1 MATQSSYLRYRQWIN
16 CQGGGYLED
25 YNLNPILGGAP
36 VASTQKVLNA
46 VKSIFCLRG
55 QLLDGNSGI
64 ANGEISI
71 ETIPGMN
78 PPEGFQ
84 IPHSFPVTNPVT
96 KYYPIEMNDPTSG
109 MLETVINVAQDPG
122 TAIGWRLDTQNFFT
136 ELRTLRSLRSTW
148 VQQWGVLLPQ
158 LVNALGNLGVTPP
171 TAGNLYTSFSPLG
184 ANSTN
189 PAWCIAY
196 YMLVVLVNTALV
208 QYYPNRSS
216 VTAFTVTPYGLP
228 NTATSPQTV
237 NPLISQQLT
246 YRKIGEGWPKIHGKM
261 QSFGTHG

>member
-1 MATQSSYLRYRQWIN
+1 MATVTSYLRYRQWIN
-16 CQGGGYLED
+16 TQGGGYLED
-25 YNLNPILGGAP
+25 YNLLQSLGTTP
-36 VASTQKVLNA
+36 VASNQKVLNA

-84 IPHSFPVTNPVT
+84 IPHSFPTTNPVT
-96 KYYPIEMNDPTSG
+96 KYYPVLLNDPTTNVA
-109 MLETVINVAQDPG
+109 ETVINVAQDPG

-148 VQQWGVLLPQ
+148 VQQWGVLFPQ
-158 LVNALGNLGVTPP
+158 INTALGNLSVTPP
-171 TAGNLYTSFSPLG
+171 AAGALLTSFSVLG
-184 ANSTN
+184 AQAAY

-196 YMLVVLVNTALV
+196 YMLVVLVNTQLV
-208 QYYPNRSS
+208 QYFPNRSS
-216 VTAFTVTPYGLP
+216 VTGFTVTPYGTG
-228 NTATSPQTV
+228 NSATSPATV
-237 NPLISQQLT
+237 NPIISQQLT
-246 YRKIGEGWPKIHGKM
+246 YRKIGEGWPKTRGKM